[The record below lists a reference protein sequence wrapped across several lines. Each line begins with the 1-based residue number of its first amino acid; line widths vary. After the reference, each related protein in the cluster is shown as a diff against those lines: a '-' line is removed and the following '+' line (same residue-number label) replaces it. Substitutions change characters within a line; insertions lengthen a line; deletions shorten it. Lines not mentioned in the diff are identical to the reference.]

1 MACPRPF
8 VTGFLVQTANLW
20 RFDADPIRTD
30 GQSRFVTAVS
40 NYPAGRDQLIRDY
53 ANAGVVNHS
62 LLPRLLRPVGDAAV
76 RGMEVTPGPGTWMW
90 MVALSVVGF
99 VYAGRREW
107 VAIYTPMVLLWATL
121 MIAAPTVTPFRYME
135 PIIMVV
141 PIGLAVLL
149 GTDRTTWEPAP
160 PSTRNSHKQ

>member
-1 MACPRPF
+1 
-8 VTGFLVQTANLW
+8 
-20 RFDADPIRTD
+20 
-30 GQSRFVTAVS
+30 
-40 NYPAGRDQLIRDY
+40 
-53 ANAGVVNHS
+53 
-62 LLPRLLRPVGDAAV
+62 
-76 RGMEVTPGPGTWMW
+76 MEATPGQGTWMW
-90 MVALSVVGF
+90 ALVLSVVGF

-149 GTDRTTWEPAP
+149 GTDRATWEPVP
-160 PSTRNSHKQ
+160 PPHEGQLTS